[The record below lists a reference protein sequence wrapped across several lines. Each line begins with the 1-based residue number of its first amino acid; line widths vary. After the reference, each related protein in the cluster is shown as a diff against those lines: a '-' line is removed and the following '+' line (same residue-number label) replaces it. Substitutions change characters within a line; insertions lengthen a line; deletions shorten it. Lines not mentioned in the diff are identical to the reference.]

1 MKLTPAQEML
11 LLQASSLAL
20 VSGDVLVRDTFQD
33 TDNTDLQDHSPDA
46 NLHGNPWVV
55 NCPNPQINRWEVESN
70 QAKNNGSWA
79 QTVIAKINVERSD
92 ELHVEVTLKALDVN
106 AAASCGPGVRIA
118 PAGALTTITGI
129 YVRVINGGA
138 GIQLRSYGAGG
149 VLDTWVGAVSVGDV
163 IRITMSGN
171 TITGYQNGVQ
181 RVQAVTADHAGNTS
195 VGFGGTKQGTPVWEW
210 DDFLAKIL

>member
-33 TDNTDLQDHSPDA
+33 TDNADLQDHSPDA

-55 NCPNPQINRWEVESN
+55 NSPNPQINRWEVESN
-70 QAKNNGSWA
+70 QAKHNGSWG
-79 QTVIAKINVERSD
+79 QSTVVKINVECSD
-92 ELHVEVTLKALDVN
+92 ELLVQIALKAIDTN
-106 AAASCGPGVRIA
+106 MAASSGPGVRIA
-118 PAGALTTITGI
+118 QAGPLTTIGGI
-129 YVRVINGGA
+129 FVMVMDGGA
-138 GIQLRSYGAGG
+138 GLALFDYSVG
-149 VLDTWVGAVSVGDV
+149 VLGTYVGAISVGDI

-181 RVQAVTADHAGNTS
+181 RVQAATAAFAGNTS
-195 VGFGGTKQGTPVWEW
+195 VGFGGTKQGATVWEW